1 MLFLKNRLKAYAG
14 FALRMLVGA
23 VMTGVVSFVS
33 AQELLENIP
42 TGSKTAGVSK
52 NQSLTLEQVLEL
64 AFSQNP
70 DMQAAEER
78 IGQAE
83 AKVIEATANFYP
95 KLIGQ
100 VGYTYTDNPAQAFSY
115 IVAQRRFQTSNL
127 TTINNPG
134 YVGNFRPELVGT
146 ISLFEG
152 GRDYYRK
159 KAAEL
164 GVEVS
169 ELERAALHNQLAA
182 AVTAAYYAVLT
193 APREVEATR
202 RSLAAVDSELAHAR
216 EMHSAGSLL
225 RSDVLSLEVRQA
237 QAKER
242 ELQTLNAQ
250 ESARTGLKTLLG
262 LGTGDVLDV
271 REQQLGRD
279 KAPSKGLSVNLL
291 SAALAQRP
299 EMQIAARQVE
309 MREKELRAEIAGH
322 MPRVDAYA
330 AYGLNEQSPQFNFSK
345 QNLTVGINAQIEIFG
360 GGATSARVSAAERK
374 VAEAQALR
382 ERVRLEIDA
391 EVQRAQNNLSEVEAR
406 QQVTETAQRSAEE
419 ALRLV
424 HEQYRAGASSVTR
437 YLEAEA
443 DRTASEM
450 RAVTARFEVQIAR
463 ANLQKAIGYWLQSD
477 SDAEHQAK
485 VAAK

>member
-1 MLFLKNRLKAYAG
+1 VRKSIVISFSYVHANVVLPVVACLALSALF
-14 FALRMLVGA
+14 FP
-23 VMTGVVSFVS
+23 VS
-33 AQELLENIP
+33 AQERAEQSAAEP
-42 TGSKTAGVSK
+42 GTSVVS
-52 NQSLTLEQVLEL
+52 SSRGLSLEQVLEL
-64 AFSQNP
+64 AFSKNP

-95 KLIGQ
+95 KLMGQ
-100 VGYTYTDNPAQAFSY
+100 VGYTYTDNPALAFSA
-115 IVAQRRFQTSNL
+115 IVAQRRFEPQNI

-134 YVGNFRPELVGT
+134 YIGNFRPELVGT
-146 ISLFEG
+146 MSLFEG

-193 APREVEATR
+193 APREVEAAR
-202 RSLAAVDSELAHAR
+202 RSLAAVDSELKHAR
-216 EMHSAGSLL
+216 EMHQAGSLL
-225 RSDVLSLEVRQA
+225 RSDVLSLEVRHA
-237 QAKER
+237 QARER

-250 ESARTGLKTLLG
+250 ETAHTGLKTLLG
-262 LGTGDVLDV
+262 LGTGDILVVKENLKD
-271 REQQLGRD
+271 D
-279 KAPSKGLSVNLL
+279 KAPPKALAENLL
-291 SAALAQRP
+291 TTALAQRP

-309 MREKELRAEIAGH
+309 MREKERRAEIAAH

-330 AYGLNEQSPQFNFSK
+330 AYGLNESSPQFNFSK
-345 QNLTVGINAQIEIFG
+345 QNLTVGVNAQIEIFG
-360 GGATSARVSAAERK
+360 GGATSARVTAAERR
-374 VAEAQALR
+374 VAEAQAAR
-382 ERVRLEIDA
+382 ERVRLDIDA

-406 QQVTETAQRSAEE
+406 RQVTEAAQASADE

-424 HEQYRAGASSVTR
+424 HEQYRAGAAGVTR

-463 ANLQKAIGYWLQSD
+463 ANLQKAIGYWFQSD
-477 SDAEHQAK
+477 FEAERRASGGK
-485 VAAK
+485 